1 MLSISE
7 NITESVFIKMKFYLE
22 PKLFSFYNILMH
34 KKKYS
39 VSILK
44 AKQNKMWFN
53 TRSIVNNGTSFK
65 TTPIFYRPINENN
78 GNSILSADMQISA
91 KGDAS
96 Y

>member
-1 MLSISE
+1 
-7 NITESVFIKMKFYLE
+7 
-22 PKLFSFYNILMH
+22 MH

-91 KGDAS
+91 KGDVG
-96 Y
+96 YWVTEQ